1 MSVGE
6 LTDGAGKELLVE
18 VDLGQ
23 SGYKIHNKVEIDQ
36 VLGVRLKSLQI
47 EQAYVPFDLFF
58 SDLVYGIEIFLLTVL
73 ARRG

>member
-1 MSVGE
+1 LSVGE